1 MFENVLGFGCMHETK
16 IFLFFVCFFK
26 EKINL
31 KFMNLFW
38 ILNLFFWNF
47 LEKTKYFN
55 TGSVSYNVNIQPNI
69 MQNYWKNMREN
80 HKYFEITLGNFFY
93 FF

>member
-31 KFMNLFW
+31 KFMNLFL
-38 ILNLFFWNF
+38 ILNLFF
-47 LEKTKYFN
+47 
-55 TGSVSYNVNIQPNI
+55 
-69 MQNYWKNMREN
+69 
-80 HKYFEITLGNFFY
+80 
-93 FF
+93 